1 MLVLKAIVIQTLI
14 SSNYSIRLA
23 TDAFLEDIEETTRLW
38 LLLTIIWLILLESVT
53 IIELATTGNTCEY
66 CASATYAYIY
76 TYFT

>member
-1 MLVLKAIVIQTLI
+1 VLLLKAIVIQTIIVAITTYDL
-14 SSNYSIRLA
+14 LL
-23 TDAFLEDIEETTRLW
+23 DALLEDIVENNSLW

-66 CASATYAYIY
+66 CASATYAFIY